1 MISTKTSLTGL
12 IQLAYF
18 SLYLFVSYE
27 LSVLILVY
35 RVFKVKRNE
44 WGLLLVDFYDGGD
57 HVHMWGL
64 KFRKDEHIWVWG
76 FEDWKKY
83 LGSKIDGKLTY
94 LGSEILRANKVFI
107 WGLEFGVS
115 LIL

>member
-35 RVFKVKRNE
+35 RVFKVKRKE
-44 WGLLLVDFYDGGD
+44 MSGVCC
-57 HVHMWGL
+57 
-64 KFRKDEHIWVWG
+64 
-76 FEDWKKY
+76 
-83 LGSKIDGKLTY
+83 SLT
-94 LGSEILRANKVFI
+94 FMT
-107 WGLEFGVS
+107 GV
-115 LIL
+115 IMYICGV